1 MSIILN
7 STSSGIVVSEPHN
20 IIGGKDSLKISIT
33 FKPDAS
39 IYDYDNSEWV
49 KNKKYY
55 RIFTYEM
62 GEYSFI
68 FDIYTNTTGN
78 DDKLRLWILNTDARN
93 NKEISGAFGNTFS
106 DGLEHSI
113 GFHFFNDG
121 NLSYLV
127 DDIVV
132 STDRWNPSGSG
143 KAGTRGNII
152 QKYSQMVLGN
162 STTLDYDYPLLGDY
176 INVQVA
182 EETVDEEGDPIF
194 EDWGRSYLN
203 NDINLTL
210 IDNLDDITKET
221 DNLSDSDMVMIKK
234 GYKKGRFNTT
244 LLYRDNN
251 KTTLELEDEAE
262 LLTNVTDRISLQ
274 NINSTVI
281 VRVGEQ

>member
-1 MSIILN
+1 MSIILD
-7 STSSGIVVSEPHN
+7 SPSKGIVVSEPHN

-33 FKPDAS
+33 FKPDAT
-39 IYDYDNSEWV
+39 IYDYDNSEWF

-68 FDIYTNTTGN
+68 LDIYTNSNGN
-78 DDKLRLWILNTDARN
+78 DDKLRAWILNTDARN
-93 NKEISGAFGNTFS
+93 NKELSGAFGNTFS

-132 STDRWNPSGSG
+132 STDRWNTSGSG
-143 KAGTRGNII
+143 KTGTRGNSI
-152 QKYSQMVLGN
+152 QKYTQMIIGN
-162 STTLDYDYPLLGDY
+162 NLTLDYDYPLLAEYFD
-176 INVQVA
+176 IKVA
-182 EETVDEEGDPIF
+182 EEGVDEEGDPMF
-194 EDWGRSYLN
+194 EDWTRSFIN
-203 NDINLTL
+203 GDIDLTL

-221 DNLSDSDMVMIKK
+221 DNLSDGDMIMIRK

-244 LLYRDNN
+244 LLYRDDD
-251 KTTLELEDEAE
+251 KSTPELEDEAG
-262 LLTNVTDRISLQ
+262 LLENVLEKISFQ
-274 NINSTVI
+274 NRGATVI
-281 VRVGEQ
+281 VRAGEQ